1 MKKICALFLI
11 LLLTACSSAPKTT
24 VGASSVGSEGST
36 GLKTEPTGQAASG
49 KCEIKYSNDPGWK
62 VIFCDKLDDS
72 SKGWDLKPFDT
83 KVLIGES
90 AIVNG
95 VYTET
100 ITGKAAGNFLHA
112 GIHIIP
118 LGKATNFYVGIT
130 GKINSKFKNSNWGI
144 GMLADDDRN
153 SYLEF
158 GFFKD
163 SYSLYRHNKDAYL
176 VDQVLEAKVNGL
188 IKINQMNT
196 MELIRDGD
204 YIEYYANGKSM
215 GRFNLTLNEIQ
226 YPGTNIYL
234 FLMVDEGAKAIFDI
248 DNILV
253 ESK

>member
-1 MKKICALFLI
+1 MKKVITIFLT
-11 LLLTACSSAPKTT
+11 LLLVACSSTPKST
-24 VGASSVGSEGST
+24 VGSGSVGSAGST
-36 GLKTEPTGQAASG
+36 GANSQPTVQTSSS
-49 KCEIKYSNDPGWK
+49 KCDIKYSNDPGWG
-62 VIFCDKLDDS
+62 VIFCDKLDDN
-72 SKGWDLKPFDT
+72 SKGWDLKPYDT
-83 KVLIGES
+83 KYVIGES
-90 AIVNG
+90 AIANG

-100 ITGKAAGNFLHA
+100 ITAKSASNFLNA

-130 GKINSKFKNSNWGI
+130 GKIDSKFKNSNWGI
-144 GMLADDDRN
+144 GMLAEDDRN
-153 SYLEF
+153 SYLHL

-163 SYSLYRHNKDAYL
+163 SYSLYRHNKDAYI
-176 VDQVLEAKVNGL
+176 VDQVIESKVNGL
-188 IKINQMNT
+188 IKIGGMNS

-204 YIEYYANGKSM
+204 YIEYYANGKSL

-234 FLMVDEGAKAIFDI
+234 FLMVDEGAKAVFNI